1 MPIKYG
7 NYVNG
12 RIWGNPATLKGL
24 SGVTATSCGYR
35 TYNSFCDIEQWIVRN
50 LMTNKNCL
58 IRNKLY
64 SKIKNQLDI
73 LFNKNVTARPD
84 NDGCVVI
91 EVNDDGVEFASKWV
105 CE

>member
-1 MPIKYG
+1 MVKYG

-24 SGVTATSCGYR
+24 SGVTATSCGQR
-35 TYNSFCDIEQWIVRN
+35 VYNSFCDIEQWIVRN
-50 LMTNKNCL
+50 LMTNKNCC

-64 SKIKNQLDI
+64 LKIKNQLEI
-73 LFNKNVTARPD
+73 LFDKKVSARPISD
-84 NDGCVVI
+84 DCVVV
-91 EVNDDGVEFASKWV
+91 EVTDDGVQFAAQWV

>member
-1 MPIKYG
+1 MPLKYG

-12 RIWGNPATLKGL
+12 RIWGNPATVKGL
-24 SGVTATSCGYR
+24 SGQARECGYK

-50 LMTNKNCL
+50 LMTNKNCC

-64 SKIKNQLDI
+64 SKIKNQLEV
-73 LFNKNVTARPD
+73 LFDKKVSARPISD
-84 NDGCVVI
+84 DCVVV
-91 EVNDDGVEFASKWV
+91 EVTDDGVEFAAQWV

>member
-1 MPIKYG
+1 MVKYG

-12 RIWGNPATLKGL
+12 RIWGNPASLKGL

-35 TYNSFCDIEQWIVRN
+35 SYNSFCDIEQWIVRN
-50 LMTNKNCL
+50 LMTNKNCC

-64 SKIKNQLDI
+64 SKIKSQLEI
-73 LFNKNVTARPD
+73 LFDKKVSARTISD
-84 NDGCVVI
+84 DCVVV
-91 EVNDDGVEFASKWV
+91 EVTDDGVQFATQWV